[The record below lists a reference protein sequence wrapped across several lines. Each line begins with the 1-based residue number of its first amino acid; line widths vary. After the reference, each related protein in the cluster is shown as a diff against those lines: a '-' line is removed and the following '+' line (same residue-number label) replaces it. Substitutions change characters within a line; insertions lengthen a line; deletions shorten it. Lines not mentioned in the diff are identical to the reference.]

1 MKRLLLSLSIIVLAS
16 TEVNAQCASYTQ
28 SYGYQ
33 SYQQSYSYNQKGLFK
48 GGCLAKIFKKKA
60 YMQEACGY
68 VSVNFIP
75 IYSTPMYPTPT
86 PTPTPQNNYPP
97 PPNKTTPT
105 PQTPPPTPQPGVQR

>member
-48 GGCLAKIFKKKA
+48 GCALFKKKA
-60 YMQEACGY
+60 YMQEACEEACGY

-86 PTPTPQNNYPP
+86 PQNNYPP

-105 PQTPPPTPQPGVQR
+105 PQNNYPPPPTPQPGVQR